1 MQHPNLSTNS
11 LHDNNYYDISISLQA
26 SSKKYH
32 HVYAPKR
39 VGSMPSLADAKRPG
53 DYYIQKLSNSSLHL
67 PSSKPP
73 PLPSAASANNTH
85 RPISGDSIL
94 SLQSNLSDD
103 ISLVGSSPF
112 DVPDSRLSSLTS
124 NSIISPL
131 DSPAINSYQFQHNNV
146 SSPNANTSDNN
157 SIDETTEEHIHV
169 APRSAAS
176 RDVVENTNSSLST
189 ITLKSPYTK
198 SKASDSTSSLSQI
211 SPSPRQMLGS
221 RPKASSTVNIP
232 HHPPHPKRSASVSS
246 AMPPL
251 TRSATR
257 YHTAKESKERKQM
270 RKKVYDDNE
279 YDDEILLNDLDFVFN
294 VPVIKN
300 HAEIY
305 IKNDSSKFLSH
316 SDLIGNNDGNKY
328 NTGNFGPS
336 SPSTSRTS
344 FQSPSRSNSSRSLG
358 DVSRINNP
366 SVVAENSILEEEE
379 DQDRSLESE
388 YSSASFLSN
397 DTEITHNISHFYN
410 ERSISFTKLAKQ
422 SREQNMMHKLPKY
435 IRSQSSLED
444 LNLISPEKLEAA
456 DQTRPINLPP
466 KSVNDKMKH
475 NKEFHKVLTNFEAST
490 KTNNESRKKL
500 FEQFALNQQHWFKLM
515 LSLKDHQE
523 FNKKLTN
530 DKIAVRKLAWDSNVP
545 DKNSYDFFHKVL
557 LHQSTTET
565 TNDIKN
571 LFRAS
576 DAKYKSLSPQM
587 RVSKDNEF
595 NKIIDSVLDRP
606 LFRSILEEFE
616 ESPESV
622 FDLGKLKSN
631 FKYLLYIHSLS
642 ETGLKKH
649 DEAFLIPVFL
659 ILFPEQSV
667 SEVNLIVE
675 LFNQQILSSKF
686 LSELNKS
693 LDKWSSLS
701 SWSSANIIYK
711 TLSKFS
717 SLKEFEQLNANN
729 FFQILT
735 QINDKLPLSLSA
747 PSTPITAQAGAFAM
761 TSSPTHNLPG
771 NASGVSSPGIS
782 ATTSVS
788 SLNDALQNLST
799 VNAGFT
805 SSSFNL
811 IVRFLQLLVV
821 YANSPKSK
829 NKNNLKVFQSFLLI
843 IFKYYHINWN
853 SYDELIRNNKSIR
866 LNHSLEQAA
875 NLDSFADKWK
885 DAFKR
890 L

>member
-73 PLPSAASANNTH
+73 PLPTASSSNNTH
-85 RPISGDSIL
+85 RPVSGDSIL

-131 DSPAINSYQFQHNNV
+131 ESPAINNYQFNHHN
-146 SSPNANTSDNN
+146 SSTPNASSSDNN
-157 SIDETTEEHIHV
+157 SFDETTEEHIHV
-169 APRSAAS
+169 APRNDSN

-189 ITLKSPYTK
+189 ITLKSPYAKPK
-198 SKASDSTSSLSQI
+198 SNNSATALSQT
-211 SPSPRQMLGS
+211 SPSPRQMMGS
-221 RPKASSTVNIP
+221 RPKASSTTNIP
-232 HHPPHPKRSASVSS
+232 HHPKRSGSVSS
-246 AMPPL
+246 IMPPL
-251 TRSATR
+251 TRTATR
-257 YHTAKESKERKQM
+257 YHTAKETKERKQL
-270 RKKVYDDNE
+270 RKKLYDDNE

-305 IKNDSSKFLSH
+305 VSNNTPKFLSH
-316 SDLIGNNDGNKY
+316 SDLVGNNDGNKY
-328 NTGNFGPS
+328 NTGKFAPN
-336 SPSTSRTS
+336 SPATSRTS
-344 FQSPSRSNSSRSLG
+344 FQPPTRSNSSRSLG
-358 DVSRINNP
+358 DVSRLNNS

-388 YSSASFLSN
+388 FSSTSFLSN
-397 DTEITHNISHFYN
+397 DTEITHNISQFYN

-422 SREQNMMHKLPKY
+422 SREQNMMHKLPNY
-435 IRSQSSLED
+435 IRYQSSIED
-444 LNLISPEKLEAA
+444 LNLISQEKLDAA

-500 FEQFALNQQHWFKLM
+500 YEQFISNQQQWFKLM
-515 LSLKDHQE
+515 LSLKDQQE
-523 FNKKLTN
+523 FNKKLSA
-530 DKIAVRKLAWDSNVP
+530 DKVVVRKLAWDSNVP
-545 DKNSYDFFHKVL
+545 HRSIFDYFHKFL
-557 LHQSTTET
+557 MYQSNEET
-565 TNDIKN
+565 IKDIEN
-571 LFRAS
+571 LFKSS
-576 DAKYKSLSPQM
+576 DSKYQSLSQQM
-587 RVSKDNEF
+587 KLSKDNEF
-595 NKIIDSVLDRP
+595 DNLIESVLDRP
-606 LFRSILEEFE
+606 LFRSILQEHEEN
-616 ESPESV
+616 PESA
-622 FDLGKLKSN
+622 FDVAKLKSS
-631 FKYLLYIHSLS
+631 FRYLLYIKSLS
-642 ETGLKKH
+642 ESGLKKH
-649 DEAFLIPVFL
+649 DESFLIPVFL
-659 ILFPEQSV
+659 ILFHDQSA
-667 SEVNLIVE
+667 SEVNLIIE

-686 LSELNKS
+686 LSDLNKS
-693 LDKWSSLS
+693 LGNWSSLS
-701 SWSSANIIYK
+701 SWSSSNIIYK

-717 SLKEFEQLNANN
+717 SLKEFEHLNANN

-747 PSTPITAQAGAFAM
+747 PSTPITAQTGAFTM
-761 TSSPTHNLPG
+761 PSSPTPPLPG
-771 NASGVSSPGIS
+771 NASGISSPRIS

-788 SLNDALQNLST
+788 SLNDALQSLST
-799 VNAGFT
+799 ANAGFT
-805 SSSFNL
+805 SSAFNL

-821 YANSPKSK
+821 YSNSLKSK
-829 NKNNLKVFQSFLLI
+829 SKNNLKVFQSFLLI
-843 IFKYYHINWN
+843 VFKYYHINWN
-853 SYDELIRNNKSIR
+853 SYDELIINNKSIR
-866 LNHSLEQAA
+866 LNHSLDQAA

-885 DAFKR
+885 DAFKH